1 MVLPWD
7 QRERCRL
14 RARLASGEEVA
25 LFLARGTVLRDGD
38 LLSGEGGRVVRVVA
52 APEPTYLVRC
62 VDAAML
68 ARCAYHLG
76 NRHTQAQVGP
86 GWIRIRVDPVLKEMV
101 LGLGAQVDEELAK
114 FEPEPGAYAGGHGH
128 GACARPG
135 RRPAGAGA
143 GCARRSTGPMP
154 WVSAR
159 RRRMNAAGLL
169 HLLQFASPALPIG
182 GYSYSQGLEAALEE
196 GLVHDAASARD
207 WIVRGLHEVMAQWDA
222 PLFWRLL
229 QAFAARDDAAIRDCG
244 ATASWPRA
252 TPPNCA
258 PRPCRWAIR

>member
-1 MVLPWD
+1 MLSLHTKVARADAAPNMAVHDLMVLSWD
-7 QRERCRL
+7 QRERCRQ

-114 FEPEPGAYAGGHGH
+114 FEPESGAYAGGHAHAHGH
-128 GACARPG
+128 SG
-135 RRPAGAGA
+135 
-143 GCARRSTGPMP
+143 
-154 WVSAR
+154 
-159 RRRMNAAGLL
+159 AGLL
-169 HLLQFASPALPIG
+169 APVPVRQKIHRPDAV
-182 GYSYSQGLEAALEE
+182 AA
-196 GLVHDAASARD
+196 GVA
-207 WIVRGLHEVMAQWDA
+207 
-222 PLFWRLL
+222 
-229 QAFAARDDAAIRDCG
+229 G
-244 ATASWPRA
+244 A
-252 TPPNCA
+252 
-258 PRPCRWAIR
+258 